1 MIFNTVN
8 LDYLTCIKKFEVP
21 LQVAIGTKKENL
33 KRVKYY
39 RNIVLIGVLQPS
51 PLKKSHPKITKEER
65 SSKNKERSLDHF
77 FGLSGMKVGMITFLI
92 LRSGSCLLST
102 RS

>member
-33 KRVKYY
+33 KRVKYC

-51 PLKKSHPKITKEER
+51 PER
-65 SSKNKERSLDHF
+65 N
-77 FGLSGMKVGMITFLI
+77 LI
-92 LRSGSCLLST
+92 LKLRRKRDLRKIKNSHWTTSLVSVA
-102 RS
+102 